1 MEFVLNSDFVFEK
14 FEPDGEKFLESV
26 YTEASVGATVKN
38 VISRAFE
45 LMKKLLKWIS
55 TKMQQF
61 YRWITGTKEQTKTA
75 DAIIHD
81 VGIKPNDDVSDNI
94 GSNENNEIVMKYRET
109 ISGPIKTEK
118 IPVHIEPMIASLEKD
133 SIVIEVMN
141 PTPRDNSLNKKKHQ
155 DFFLDSRFIAMLI
168 DEIDDIKNKFS
179 RFIKALQNPSGA
191 SIQSLKD
198 DLDSVFSKGPDRSKH
213 TRSKYTFT
221 TGAIENLTKNINE
234 MFAELDGIS
243 DPKTIDRVNNTN
255 LLNTWINIMS
265 QIQLRINAFTMAY
278 YRNRYYIS
286 MKYKN
291 TINDFD
297 TMSKF
302 IKEMIAKG
310 IPAKY
315 IMTNAYI
322 VGTDKINS
330 LDSGMDASLPVS
342 GESRG
347 ILFPKDNRF
356 IFKFA
361 LSGWGI
367 NSNKAEYTMYDRIK
381 NIPVAKYF
389 AKTQSEYD
397 DYAGIL
403 CERIH
408 GKTLDDSNR
417 TINIERFKD
426 TINAELKKNNIDIA
440 VEDLHEGNIMID
452 DHAKELKIIDYGW
465 QN

>member
-1 MEFVLNSDFVFEK
+1 
-14 FEPDGEKFLESV
+14 
-26 YTEASVGATVKN
+26 
-38 VISRAFE
+38 
-45 LMKKLLKWIS
+45 
-55 TKMQQF
+55 
-61 YRWITGTKEQTKTA
+61 
-75 DAIIHD
+75 
-81 VGIKPNDDVSDNI
+81 
-94 GSNENNEIVMKYRET
+94 
-109 ISGPIKTEK
+109 
-118 IPVHIEPMIASLEKD
+118 
-133 SIVIEVMN
+133 
-141 PTPRDNSLNKKKHQ
+141 
-155 DFFLDSRFIAMLI
+155 
-168 DEIDDIKNKFS
+168 
-179 RFIKALQNPSGA
+179 
-191 SIQSLKD
+191 
-198 DLDSVFSKGPDRSKH
+198 
-213 TRSKYTFT
+213 
-221 TGAIENLTKNINE
+221 
-234 MFAELDGIS
+234 
-243 DPKTIDRVNNTN
+243 
-255 LLNTWINIMS
+255 
-265 QIQLRINAFTMAY
+265 MAY

-297 TMSKF
+297 TMAKF

>member
-14 FEPDGEKFLESV
+14 FEPDGEKFLESA

-61 YRWITGTKEQTKTA
+61 YRWITGTKEQTKSA

-81 VGIKPNDDVSDNI
+81 VGIKPNDDVPDNI

-118 IPVHIEPMIASLEKD
+118 IPVHIDPMIASLEKD

-141 PTPRDNSLNKKKHQ
+141 PTPRDNSLNKKRHQ
-155 DFFLDSRFIAMLI
+155 DWFLDSAFIAVLI
-168 DEIDDIKNKFS
+168 DEIGDIKNKFS

-198 DLDSVFSKGPDRSKH
+198 DLDSVFSKQKDPSRH
-213 TRSKYTFT
+213 TKSKYTFT
-221 TGAIENLTKNINE
+221 TGAVENLTKNINE
-234 MFAELDGIS
+234 MFAELDTIK
-243 DPKTIDRVNNTN
+243 DPKIIDQINNTN
-255 LLNTWINIMS
+255 LLNSWINFMS
-265 QIQLRINAFTMAY
+265 QVQLRINAFTMAY

-322 VGTDKINS
+322 VATDKINS
-330 LDSGMDASLPVS
+330 LDSGMSESTPVS

-347 ILFPKDNRF
+347 ILFPKDDRY

-389 AKTQSEYD
+389 AKMQSEYNG
-397 DYAGIL
+397 YAGIL

-417 TINIERFKD
+417 AVNVNQFKNS
-426 TINAELKKNNIDIA
+426 INAELRKNNIDIV
-440 VEDLHEGNIMID
+440 VEDLHEGNIMFD
-452 DHAKELKIIDYGW
+452 DRAKELKIIDYGW

>member
-14 FEPDGEKFLESV
+14 FEPDGEKFLEFA
-26 YTEASVGATVKN
+26 YTEASIGATVKN

-81 VGIKPNDDVSDNI
+81 VGIKPNDDVPDNI
-94 GSNENNEIVMKYRET
+94 GSNENNEITMKYRET
-109 ISGPIKTEK
+109 ISGPIKTEE

-133 SIVIEVMN
+133 SIVIDVMN

-168 DEIDDIKNKFS
+168 DEIGDIKNKFS
-179 RFIKALQNPSGA
+179 RFIKALQNPNSA

-198 DLDSVFSKGPDRSKH
+198 DIDSMFFLKPDPSKH
-213 TRSKYTFT
+213 TKSKFTFT

-297 TMSKF
+297 TMAKF